1 MKKERERALARPNPS
16 NLQTVVKT
24 IPEEGEKINLNKAV
38 ATRGSKGAAAD
49 GDHRA
54 TTF

>member
-16 NLQTVVKT
+16 NLQTVVRP
-24 IPEEGEKINLNKAV
+24 IPEREEKINLNRAV
-38 ATRGSKGAAAD
+38 ATRDSKDAVVD
-49 GDHRA
+49 GGHRV